1 MMMIIFMGMMM
12 MVVVMLVMMMMIMMV
27 IHFSHIAILYSSSSS
42 RCIVYLLSDRRFSCH
57 ILSGVQYLHSKG
69 IIHRDIKGA
78 NILVDASCGVAK
90 LADFGC
96 SKQLL
101 GIFTGS
107 IEESM
112 KAIRG
117 SVPWMA
123 PEVIKQSG
131 HGRPADIWSVG
142 ATMIEMATGKPP
154 WPEFSNNNLAT
165 LFHVANSTTP
175 PPIPENLSPDC
186 RHCIS
191 MCMMIDPTERLTAQ
205 QLVDDCEFIS
215 YELKSNGNKA
225 ANAAAASLIASEQLQ
240 KADVSEQIW

>member
-1 MMMIIFMGMMM
+1 MLTLTLIDAWINHNMFFIF
-12 MVVVMLVMMMMIMMV
+12 I
-27 IHFSHIAILYSSSSS
+27 
-42 RCIVYLLSDRRFSCH
+42 DRRFSCH

-131 HGRPADIWSVG
+131 HGRPADIWSIG

-154 WPEFSNNNLAT
+154 WPEFSNNNFAT
-165 LFHVANSTTP
+165 LFHVATSTSP
-175 PPIPENLSPDC
+175 PPIPDHLSADC
-186 RHCIS
+186 RHCIG
-191 MCMMIDPTERLTAQ
+191 MCLMINPMERLTAQ
-205 QLVDDCEFIS
+205 QLIDDCQFIS
-215 YELKSNGNKA
+215 EELKSNGGSKA
-225 ANAAAASLIASEQLQ
+225 TANNHGQSTNVSVIDHEQP
-240 KADVSEQIW
+240 SMQI

>member
-1 MMMIIFMGMMM
+1 
-12 MVVVMLVMMMMIMMV
+12 
-27 IHFSHIAILYSSSSS
+27 
-42 RCIVYLLSDRRFSCH
+42 
-57 ILSGVQYLHSKG
+57 
-69 IIHRDIKGA
+69 
-78 NILVDASCGVAK
+78 
-90 LADFGC
+90 
-96 SKQLL
+96 
-101 GIFTGS
+101 
-107 IEESM
+107 M

-154 WPEFSNNNLAT
+154 WPEFSNNNFAT
-165 LFHVANSTTP
+165 LFHVATSTTP
-175 PPIPENLSPDC
+175 PPIPEKLSPDC

-215 YELKSNGNKA
+215 YELKSNGSKA
-225 ANAAAASLIASEQLQ
+225 SANAVAAAAALVIANEQLKASEQ
-240 KADVSEQIW
+240 I